1 MKLETINGIR
11 VITPEADM
19 WLCNETDKAISD
31 KVYLG
36 INAEQP
42 AWRDITEEEKA
53 RLEELW
59 SEATS
64 ETKATEADY
73 ISALEDLGVKFGEE
87 NN

>member
-19 WLCNETDKAISD
+19 WLCNEKDKVISD

-36 INAEQP
+36 INADENE
-42 AWRDITEEEKA
+42 WRDITETEKA

-59 SEATS
+59 NTESEPTDN
-64 ETKATEADY
+64 EATEADY
-73 ISALEDLGVKFGEE
+73 INALEELGVNFNE
-87 NN
+87 